1 MVINVG
7 RLAPKKT
14 GDVSREH
21 TFVMI
26 LLYIYICHS
35 LILPRE
41 MLDTAVCLICSAAA
55 PALLSPALKQQNLC
69 WAKKDLYLQ

>member
-1 MVINVG
+1 MVIKVG

-14 GDVSREH
+14 GDVSQEH

-26 LLYIYICHS
+26 LLYICYS

-41 MLDTAVCLICSAAA
+41 MLGTAVCLICSAAA
-55 PALLSPALKQQNLC
+55 PALLCPALKQQNLC
-69 WAKKDLYLQ
+69 WAKKDLYFQ